1 MGWYWSNIGS
11 QEGKMY
17 EPRRSVNV
25 KPASS
30 RRYKCEGRGGGDGDG
45 EELQMK

>member
-1 MGWYWSNIGS
+1 
-11 QEGKMY
+11 MY

-30 RRYKCEGRGGGDGDG
+30 RRYKCEGRGGGDADGDGDG

>member
-1 MGWYWSNIGS
+1 
-11 QEGKMY
+11 MY

-30 RRYKCEGRGGGDGDG
+30 CRYKCEGRGGGDADGDGDG